1 MITATVAQRG
11 KGVLREFNEAGVL
24 AAADVHVA
32 LRLAHLG
39 GEASED
45 VLLATALAVRA
56 VRSGSVCLD
65 LNRFRDVTVD
75 DESEVDVDALPWPDV
90 ADVTAALRR
99 SPLIIGGERGPLRP
113 LRLVETD
120 EGLLLY
126 LDRYFLQEQM
136 IRQVLDQ
143 RSASHP
149 EVDVDALASQLTL
162 RFGDASA
169 PDRQR
174 IAAAL
179 AATTWTTVIA
189 GGPGTGKTHTV
200 ARILAILVAAQGKSL
215 RIGLAAP
222 TGKAAARLQESVSEQ
237 SAELSLP
244 PDLSA
249 MTLHRLLGW
258 QPGSKSR
265 FKYNAGNR
273 LPYDVVVV
281 DETSMVSLTMMSRLL
296 EAVRPDTRV
305 LLVGDPDQLTSVD
318 AGAVLADLVA
328 RPVTGSLTPALTS
341 LVGHDLDAA
350 DDPDEKALT
359 AVERDR
365 LRSGVVRLSRG
376 RRFGGE
382 IADLAVAV
390 RDGDA
395 DAVLRLL
402 GGASSNLSFHG
413 PEDLVGVRKD
423 VVDTAAVVTEA
434 ALQGRAVEAL
444 DGLERHRLLCAH
456 RDGPYGV
463 QRWART
469 AMEWV
474 GEAQGTILD
483 PARWYPGQP
492 LLVTANDHETRIYNG
507 DTGVIV
513 QGEDERADDPAVPG
527 PARLWAAFQR
537 GSTPFLLHP
546 SQLSA
551 IQTVYAMTIHR
562 SQGSQYN
569 TVTVLLPAEASS
581 LLTRELLYT
590 AITRARKHVRVI
602 GTEAAVRAGVE
613 RQVLRAS
620 GLRRT
625 LRE

>member
-1 MITATVAQRG
+1 MITAAVAQRG
-11 KGVLREFNEAGVL
+11 KGLLREFNEAGVL

-32 LRLAHLG
+32 LRLGHLG
-39 GEASED
+39 GESSED

-75 DESEVDVDALPWPDV
+75 DDSEVDVDALPWPEVDGV
-90 ADVTAALRR
+90 IAALRR
-99 SPLIIGGERGPLRP
+99 SPLIVGGDRGPLRP
-113 LRLVETD
+113 LRLVDTD

-136 IRQVLDQ
+136 IRQVLDE
-143 RSASHP
+143 RSTSHP
-149 EVDVDALASQLTL
+149 EVDARALASDLIL
-162 RFGDASA
+162 RFGGESA

-174 IAAAL
+174 IAAAV

-200 ARILAILVAAQGKSL
+200 ARILAILVAAHGPSL

-222 TGKAAARLQESVSEQ
+222 TGKAAARLQESVGEQ
-237 SAELSLP
+237 SVELSLP

-328 RPVTGSLTPALTS
+328 RPVTGSLPPALTA
-341 LVGHDLDAA
+341 LVGNDLNAA

-359 AVERDR
+359 ALERDR
-365 LRSGVVRLSRG
+365 LRGGVVRLSRG
-376 RRFGGE
+376 RRFGGQ
-382 IADLAVAV
+382 IAELAVAV

-402 GGASSNLSFHG
+402 DRPTEELSFHG
-413 PEDLVGVRKD
+413 PEDVAGVRRD
-423 VVDTAAVVTEA
+423 VVDTAAVVTAAAASGHAAEA
-434 ALQGRAVEAL
+434 IR
-444 DGLERHRLLCAH
+444 GLEQHRLLCAH

-474 GEAQGTILD
+474 GEAQGKILD
-483 PARWYPGQP
+483 PSRWYPGQP

-513 QGEDERADDPAVPG
+513 QNEDG
-527 PARLWAAFQR
+527 TLSAAFQR
-537 GSTPFLLHP
+537 GFTPFLLHP

-551 IQTVYAMTIHR
+551 IQTIYAMTIHR
-562 SQGSQYN
+562 SQGSQYD
-569 TVTVLLPAEASS
+569 TVTVVLPAEASS

-590 AITRARKHVRVI
+590 AITRARKHVRVV
-602 GTEAAVRAGVE
+602 GTEEAVRAGVE

-625 LRE
+625 ILE